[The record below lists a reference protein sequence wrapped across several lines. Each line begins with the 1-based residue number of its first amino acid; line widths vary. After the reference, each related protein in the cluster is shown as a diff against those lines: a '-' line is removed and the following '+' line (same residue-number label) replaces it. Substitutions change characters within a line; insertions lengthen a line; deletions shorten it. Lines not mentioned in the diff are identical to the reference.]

1 MTCISIVPVAST
13 IVRDLSPTA
22 PTPETTSPGDLK
34 SATILLV
41 TIWEL
46 GEAAGPLLIAPLSE
60 MVGRYP
66 VMNSANLLF
75 ILAGV
80 LAATSGSVPQFV
92 AARMLNGL
100 AVAGNVLNPAIVGDM
115 FVREERG
122 AALSLLFLAPLVGG
136 AFGPMIGS
144 AVAEKWGWRAI
155 VWMMVGLAGTCEAV
169 FAVCFRETYKV
180 AILRKRVTKM
190 RGHAAGSG
198 KTYKTV
204 FDEVAEGERP
214 VAGWKKLRDAVLR
227 PAVVLM
233 GSGVLVTMS
242 LFSSVVFTF
251 FYVYSTTFSDIL
263 MDLYQLS
270 PVAVGSCFATF
281 CKSSIPLE
289 KKLDVVLTFRPSRR
303 VDHQRHHL

>member
-1 MTCISIVPVAST
+1 
-13 IVRDLSPTA
+13 
-22 PTPETTSPGDLK
+22 
-34 SATILLV
+34 
-41 TIWEL
+41 
-46 GEAAGPLLIAPLSE
+46 
-60 MVGRYP
+60 
-66 VMNSANLLF
+66 
-75 ILAGV
+75 
-80 LAATSGSVPQFV
+80 
-92 AARMLNGL
+92 L
-100 AVAGNVLNPAIVGDM
+100 AVAGTVLNPAIVGDM

-144 AVAEKWGWRAI
+144 AVAERWGWRAV

-180 AILRKRVTKM
+180 AILRKRVTRM

-198 KTYKTV
+198 KNYKTV
-204 FDEVAEGERP
+204 FDEVAEGEQT
-214 VAGWKKLRDAVLR
+214 AGWKKLRDAVLR

-263 MDLYQLS
+263 LDLYQLS

-281 CKSSIPLE
+281 CKSSSPE
-289 KKLDVVLTFRPSRR
+289 QVKSPEACR
-303 VDHQRHHL
+303 